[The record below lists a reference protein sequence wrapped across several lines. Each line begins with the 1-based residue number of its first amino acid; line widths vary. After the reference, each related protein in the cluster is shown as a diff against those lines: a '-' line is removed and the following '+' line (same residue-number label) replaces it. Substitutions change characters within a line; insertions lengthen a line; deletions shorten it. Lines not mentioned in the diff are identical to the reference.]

1 MLHVRPFLFLS
12 FLIAATAGAPP
23 LLAQVPRTLHY
34 QATLVENE
42 FPVDGAV
49 DVGVAFYAEPT
60 GGSPLAGWTETYT
73 DVALVAGRLE
83 LLLGSQTPLPEA
95 LFDAPSLHLELSV
108 DGEALPRL
116 PVASTAF
123 ALRAGRAEAVVSGSI
138 TAEALAD
145 GAVTEAALA
154 EGAVTAAALADAS
167 TGTPSLA
174 DAAVTGEKIA
184 EGAVATR
191 HLADNAV
198 TSGKLGASAVVGDAL
213 ADGAVTSPKLANGAV
228 TAAKVAPDQ
237 LVTSLNGL
245 KDGVRLVEGDNVDIE
260 VESGSGAIIIEVNR
274 GDRSSR
280 RWKTDIVPLEE
291 ALPLVQQLRGVR
303 YRWIESGAPDLGF
316 VAEEVGAVVPEV
328 VTYAPNGVDADRVD
342 YARLVALLV
351 EAVKA
356 QQEQIEADRAALD
369 DLRTRLDALERVQS
383 LP

>member
-1 MLHVRPFLFLS
+1 VSHVRPLLLLS
-12 FLIAATAGAPP
+12 VLIAATAGAPP

-60 GGSPLAGWTETYT
+60 GGSPLSDWTETYT
-73 DVALVAGRLE
+73 DVVLVAGRLQ

-95 LFDAPSLHLELSV
+95 LFDTPSLHLELAV

-116 PVASTAF
+116 PVTSTAF
-123 ALRAGRAEAVVSGSI
+123 ALRAGRAEAVAPRSI
-138 TAEALAD
+138 TAE
-145 GAVTEAALA
+145 ALA

-167 TGTPSLA
+167 TGTPALT
-174 DAAVTGEKIA
+174 DAAVTGQKIA
-184 EGAVATR
+184 EEAVATR

-198 TSGKLGASAVVGDAL
+198 TSGKLGTSAVVGDAL
-213 ADGAVTSPKLANGAV
+213 ANGAVTSLKLANGAV
-228 TAAKVAPDQ
+228 TAAKVGSGQ

-245 KDGVRLVEGDNVDIE
+245 TDGVRLIEGDNVDIE
-260 VESGSGAIIIEVNR
+260 VESGSGAIIIEVDR

-280 RWKTDIVPLEE
+280 RWKTDVVPLEE

-316 VAEEVGAVVPEV
+316 VAEEVGTVVPEV
-328 VTYAPNGVDADRVD
+328 VTYAPNGVDAETVD

-356 QQEQIEADRAALD
+356 QQAQIEADRAALD
-369 DLRTRLDALERVQS
+369 DLRTRLDALEQATSV
-383 LP
+383 P

>member
-1 MLHVRPFLFLS
+1 MSHARLS
-12 FLIAATAGAPP
+12 FFLAALIAVAFCAPP

-34 QATLVENE
+34 QATLVEGE

-60 GGSPLAGWTETYT
+60 GGTPLAGWTETYT
-73 DVALVAGRLE
+73 DVALTAGRLQ

-95 LFDAPSLHLELSV
+95 LLDAPSLHLELAI

-123 ALRAGRAEAVVSGSI
+123 ALRAGRAEAVTPGSI
-138 TAEALAD
+138 AADALAS
-145 GAVTEAALA
+145 GAVTEAALG
-154 EGAVTAAALADAS
+154 EGAVTVAALADAS
-167 TGTPSLA
+167 VTTPALA

-184 EGAVATR
+184 EGAVATS

-198 TSGKLGASAVVGDAL
+198 TSGKLGPSAVVGTVL
-213 ADGAVTSPKLANGAV
+213 ADGAVTSTKLANGAV
-228 TAAKVAPDQ
+228 TAAKVGSGQ

-245 KDGVRLVEGDNVDIE
+245 TDGVRLVEGDNVDIE
-260 VESGSGAIIIEVNR
+260 VEAGSGAIIIEVDR

-303 YRWIESGAPDLGF
+303 YRWIDDGAPDLGF
-316 VAEEVGAVVPEV
+316 IAEEVGAVVPEV
-328 VTYAPNGVDADRVD
+328 VTYAANGVDAETVD

-356 QQEQIEADRAALD
+356 QQAQIDADRAALD
-369 DLRTRLDALERVQS
+369 TLRARLDALERAQ
-383 LP
+383 PTP

>member
-1 MLHVRPFLFLS
+1 MTHARPLFFLS
-12 FLIAATAGAPP
+12 VLIAVTIHPP
-23 LLAQVPRTLHY
+23 LLLAQVPRTLHY

-42 FPVDGAV
+42 FPVEGAV

-73 DVALVAGRLE
+73 DVGLVAGRLQ
-83 LLLGSQTPLPEA
+83 LLLGSQTPLPEG
-95 LFDAPSLHLELSV
+95 LFGAPSLHLELAV

-123 ALRAGRAEAVVSGSI
+123 ALRAGRAEAVVAESI
-138 TAEALAD
+138 TAEALAG

-167 TGTPSLA
+167 AGTSALATG
-174 DAAVTGEKIA
+174 AVTGEKVA
-184 EGAVATR
+184 DAAVATR

-198 TSGKLGASAVVGDAL
+198 TSGKIGASAVVGDAL

-228 TAAKVAPDQ
+228 TAAKVATGQ
-237 LVTSLNGL
+237 LVTTLNGL
-245 KDGVRLVEGDNVDIE
+245 TDGVRLVGGDNVQITPNAAGGTITIE
-260 VESGSGAIIIEVNR
+260 ATDDR
-274 GDRSSR
+274 RSSR

-291 ALPLVQQLRGVR
+291 ALALIRQLRGVR
-303 YRWIESGAPDLGF
+303 YRWAESGAPDLGF
-316 VAEEVGAVVPEV
+316 VAEEVGTVVPEV
-328 VTYAPNGVDADRVD
+328 VTYAPNGVDAQTVD

-356 QQEQIEADRAALD
+356 QQEQIEAGRAALD
-369 DLRTRLDALERVQS
+369 TLRTRLDALERATSV
-383 LP
+383 P

>member
-1 MLHVRPFLFLS
+1 MSHARLS
-12 FLIAATAGAPP
+12 FVLAALIVAAFCAPP

-34 QATLVENE
+34 QATLVEGE

-60 GGSPLAGWTETYT
+60 GGTPLAGWTEAYT
-73 DVALVAGRLE
+73 DVALTAGRLQ
-83 LLLGSQTPLPEA
+83 LLLGSQTPLPDA
-95 LFDAPSLHLELSV
+95 LLDAPSLHLELAV

-123 ALRAGRAEAVVSGSI
+123 ALRAGRAEAVAPGSV
-138 TAEALAD
+138 AAAALAG
-145 GAVTEAALA
+145 GAVTETALA
-154 EGAVTAAALADAS
+154 EDAVTAAALSDAS
-167 TGTPSLA
+167 VTTPALA
-174 DAAVTGEKIA
+174 DAAVTGPKID
-184 EGAVATR
+184 EGAVGTSQ
-191 HLADNAV
+191 LADNAV
-198 TSGKLGASAVVGDAL
+198 TSGKLGPSAVVGTVL

-228 TAAKVAPDQ
+228 TAAKVGSGQ

-245 KDGVRLVEGDNVDIE
+245 TDGVRLIEGDNVDIE

-280 RWKTDIVPLEE
+280 RWKTDIVPLER

-303 YRWIESGAPDLGF
+303 YRWVDGGAPDLGLI
-316 VAEEVGAVVPEV
+316 AEEVGAVVPEV
-328 VTYAPNGVDADRVD
+328 VTYAPNGVDAETVD

-356 QQEQIEADRAALD
+356 QQAQIEADRAALD
-369 DLRTRLDALERVQS
+369 TLRTRLDALERAR
-383 LP
+383 PTP